1 MSTDRLVKGLCAAAG
16 RLPIRGALAA
26 ALSLLL
32 PGAIA
37 FAADA
42 FSTDW
47 APAAKSQARLIAG
60 GGDLAG
66 FEIALSP
73 GAITY
78 WRDPGDAG
86 LPPTLDFSGS
96 ENVASVEPE
105 FPAPKRIKEADGGEA
120 FGYDGSVVFPL
131 RDQASRPHEARDAQ
145 AHCRF
150 RRVRKSVPAGQ
161 GASRAHAS
169 IRPGLAA
176 SRAQSTPLSRQCRAP
191 LRRRISVRLRR
202 SSADSWR
209 LCSTHED
216 GPPRDLFVEAP
227 EGWWLKTSARAGRR
241 RPRLLHADN
250 RRQTERRRPSR
261 YAPAHAHR
269 RRGGGGDDD
278 PGRAENLGTRFYT
291 LAASRPLYGLSA
303 RRLVS
308 RARPRQ
314 RRAPRYTQGS
324 SP

>member
-1 MSTDRLVKGLCAAAG
+1 MSTERLVKGLRAAAG
-16 RLPIRGALAA
+16 RPIGGALAA

-32 PGAIA
+32 PGAPA

-47 APAAKSQARLIAG
+47 ALAAKSQARLIAG

-96 ENVASVEPE
+96 DNVASVEPE

-131 RDQASRPHEARDAQ
+131 RVKPRDPTKPATLKLNADFAVCEKVCLPAKAHLELKLPSAPASPHAGAIDA
-145 AHCRF
+145 A
-150 RRVRKSVPAGQ
+150 
-161 GASRAHAS
+161 
-169 IRPGLAA
+169 LAA
-176 SRAQSTPLSRQCRAP
+176 VPRAVAAKDFGALEA
-191 LRRRISVRLRR
+191 LG
-202 SSADSWR
+202 ADSWR
-209 LCSTHED
+209 LCSAHED

-227 EGWWLKTSARAGRR
+227 EGWWLKT
-241 RPRLLHADN
+241 
-250 RRQTERRRPSR
+250 
-261 YAPAHAHR
+261 APAHAD
-269 RRGGGGDDD
+269 GGRDCFTLTIGDKPQDGALPVALRLTLTGGA
-278 PGRAENLGTRFYT
+278 GATETT
-291 LAASRPLYGLSA
+291 IQAAPK
-303 RRLVS
+303 
-308 RARPRQ
+308 
-314 RRAPRYTQGS
+314 T
-324 SP
+324 